1 MEELPPSHQ
10 SIVNPVPP
18 TNRRAV
24 GLERFPQS
32 VQEDEQHQE
41 ADDEAS
47 MYRDERL
54 SPMSF
59 YSDVFG
65 LEIDRAAQYSRRSSA
80 VALGGDDERLDE
92 MDSPTRRFYLARQED
107 LRISSEFSD
116 GDEDADPFEFDVVP
130 FPPIT
135 FSARPSLSLSV
146 PPEASIFFD
155 DDNEDDA
162 PSDDGQ
168 AHDRSLPGRFPRPRL
183 SAVTEES
190 TPFSSISARS
200 TWSQAQ

>member
-1 MEELPPSHQ
+1 MGELPPPHFS
-10 SIVNPVPP
+10 NPVPP

-32 VQEDEQHQE
+32 VQEDEQYQE
-41 ADDEAS
+41 ADDEGS

-59 YSDVFG
+59 YSDV
-65 LEIDRAAQYSRRSSA
+65 LEIDGAARYSRRSSA

-107 LRISSEFSD
+107 LRVSSEFSD
-116 GDEDADPFEFDVVP
+116 GDEDADPFEFNAVP

-135 FSARPSLSLSV
+135 FSGRPSLSLNV
-146 PPEASIFFD
+146 HPEASTFFN

-162 PSDDGQ
+162 PSDSSQ
-168 AHDRSLPGRFPRPRL
+168 AHAGSLPGRFPRPSL
-183 SAVTEES
+183 SAVTEEP
-190 TPFSSISARS
+190 TPFSSVSARS
-200 TWSQAQ
+200 TWSQSQ